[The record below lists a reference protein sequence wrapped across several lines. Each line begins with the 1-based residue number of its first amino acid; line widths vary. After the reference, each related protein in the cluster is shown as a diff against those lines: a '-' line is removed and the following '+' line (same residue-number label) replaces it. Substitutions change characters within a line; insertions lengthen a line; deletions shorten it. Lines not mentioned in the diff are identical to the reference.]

1 MTTQTLHTQHA
12 LFERRR
18 YERVSMNRACKVLQ
32 AATHQYMAA
41 QTRDVSQGGA
51 LLEIKHR
58 RTLSVGDAVDVLID
72 WQGQGVLRTAAT
84 EPAQVVRVKTIS
96 DDTHPESSADNTAT
110 VQLVGV
116 AFNQNISLSSAA

>member
-1 MTTQTLHTQHA
+1 MT
-12 LFERRR
+12 
-18 YERVSMNRACKVLQ
+18 
-32 AATHQYMAA
+32 A

-51 LLEIKHR
+51 LLEIKHS

-72 WQGQGVLRTAAT
+72 WQRQGVLRRAAT

-96 DDTHPESSADNTAT
+96 DDTHSESSADNAVA

-116 AFNQNISLSSAA
+116 AFDENISLSSAA